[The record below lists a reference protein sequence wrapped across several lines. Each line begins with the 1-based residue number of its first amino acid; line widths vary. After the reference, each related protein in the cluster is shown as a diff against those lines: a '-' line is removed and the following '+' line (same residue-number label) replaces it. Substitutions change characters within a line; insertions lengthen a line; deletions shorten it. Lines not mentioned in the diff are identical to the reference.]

1 MIKVIIKIMIFKDNL
16 KNYNVFLVSK
26 YIIFVSTMALTVEH
40 FFALFHVGY
49 KLYIDQS
56 LLTHLY

>member
-1 MIKVIIKIMIFKDNL
+1 MIFKDNL
-16 KNYNVFLVSK
+16 KNYNVFLVNK

-56 LLTHLY
+56 LLTHYALI